1 MTIIKQEVEVCQ
13 KLTEVGQQLLQT
25 EEVSLVIL
33 TSDFKLIVFLGFQQ
47 WVRKAMPR
55 KLLSELRQ
63 NVMGHKAYRTHQC
76 IENIA

>member
-1 MTIIKQEVEVCQ
+1 M
-13 KLTEVGQQLLQT
+13 
-25 EEVSLVIL
+25 IL

-63 NVMGHKAYRTHQC
+63 NIMGHKAYRTHQC
-76 IENIA
+76 IENIT